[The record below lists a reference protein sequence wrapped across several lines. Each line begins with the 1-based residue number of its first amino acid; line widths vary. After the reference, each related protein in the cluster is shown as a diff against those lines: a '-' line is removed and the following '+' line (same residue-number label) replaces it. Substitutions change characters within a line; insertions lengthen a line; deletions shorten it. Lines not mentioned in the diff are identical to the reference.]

1 MAQIV
6 KRGEMQ
12 WRARVRKKG
21 YPEQSRTFSTKADAE
36 KWARIVESEIERGVF
51 VNRSLAESTT
61 LEEALDRY
69 QSEVSSY
76 KKGAEPE
83 RYIIGMWKGLKLAK
97 SSMASI
103 RSVDLAK
110 LRDEWLKTHAPATV
124 VRRLAVLSH
133 VFTVARKDWGMES
146 IANPVELVRK
156 PVIRNARTRRIE
168 SAVHEPSKEQEED
181 RTRGATDDEVKR
193 VVASSGSRLLPTII
207 VLAVET
213 AARRGELVK
222 LTWKDL
228 DLKRR
233 VMHLGDTK
241 NGDDRDV
248 PLSSTAIQALQT
260 LPRSISGKVFGI
272 RPDAV
277 TRAFSRAVERARQAY
292 VHECKDTGR
301 NPSDTFLVD
310 LRFHDLRH
318 EATSHLASIFPLHE
332 LAKITGHKDPR
343 MLMRYYHPKAEDLAK
358 KLA

>member
-51 VNRSLAESTT
+51 VNRSIAESTT

-69 QSEVSSY
+69 QQEVSSL
-76 KKGAEPE
+76 KKGADPE
-83 RYIIGMWKGLKLAK
+83 RYVIGILKSTKLAK

-103 RSVDLAK
+103 RSADLAK

-156 PVIRNARTRRIE
+156 PAVKNARTRRIE
-168 SAVHEPSKEQEED
+168 SVGSEPLAGEEGD
-181 RTRGATDDEVKR
+181 RGRGATDDELQR
-193 VVASSGSRLLPTII
+193 VMAATGSRILPTMV

-213 AARRGELVK
+213 AARRGELAK

-228 DLKRR
+228 DLRRR

-248 PLSSTAIQALQT
+248 PLSSVAIQALEA

-277 TRAFSRAVERARQAY
+277 TRAFIRAVERARQAY
-292 VHECKDTGR
+292 VSECVGAGQE
-301 NPSDTFLVD
+301 PQEAFLVD
-310 LRFHDLRH
+310 LHFHDLRH
-318 EATSHLASIFPLHE
+318 EATSRLAAIFPLHE

-358 KLA
+358 KLG